1 MDIIEE
7 NILEPATEFY
17 KSSKRLVTKCKK
29 PDQKEFQRIAFATA
43 AGFLILGLIG
53 FFVKLIHIP
62 INSLFLFFL
71 LLFYDRTIC
80 FRHYRRRKLIHVF
93 KTIVHSVTKFSV
105 NYFIFEILMFC
116 KKK

>member
-29 PDQKEFQRIAFATA
+29 PDQKEFQRIALATA

-62 INSLFLFFL
+62 INSLFIYFFNIPKSF
-71 LLFYDRTIC
+71 FYLTII
-80 FRHYRRRKLIHVF
+80 FTDI
-93 KTIVHSVTKFSV
+93 IVGGS
-105 NYFIFEILMFC
+105 
-116 KKK
+116 